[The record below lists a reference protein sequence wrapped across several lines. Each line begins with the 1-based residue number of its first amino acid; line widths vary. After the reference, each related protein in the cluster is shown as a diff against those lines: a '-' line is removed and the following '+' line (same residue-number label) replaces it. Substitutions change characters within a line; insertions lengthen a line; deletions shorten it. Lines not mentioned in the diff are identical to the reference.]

1 MAAIATMSMA
11 ANAQE
16 VVTLDFA
23 KLSEMTITP
32 AIVVPTEAST
42 GTDCSNTVFHKGGVS
57 VSSTAGTSNEAR
69 IWKLTSGDT
78 QYRIYKGAKMT
89 ISAEDNIT
97 KIVINGGNGN
107 LTPTNATVTPG
118 SFTAVAKVATWVGNT
133 TDIEFT
139 IGDQANI
146 QINSIEVTIGGE
158 IITPPT
164 PAEPSTYEL
173 ATTLESGSYVFVINE
188 DGANKLGSPV
198 NASYSYGRINLS
210 DATVTDN
217 KVSTMPE
224 NAFEITVADGKATI
238 KDSYDRYYGMDDSHF
253 TSFQCYTE
261 INEGCYW
268 TYAFEGNNVKFTN
281 VLNPDC
287 IVCQSKGNQGTWY
300 TNVAPAKA
308 PAEFNLPMIF
318 KASTED
324 AGINDITVDNNA
336 PVVYYNLQGVQVANP
351 SNGIYIR
358 RQGNKS
364 TKVLVK

>member
-11 ANAQE
+11 ANAQD
-16 VVTLDFA
+16 VVTLDFS
-23 KLSEMTITP
+23 KLGEMTITP
-32 AIVVPTEAST
+32 AITAPTEVST

-57 VSSTAGTSNEAR
+57 VSATAGTSNETK
-69 IWKLTSGDT
+69 IWLTTQNAT
-78 QYRIYKGAKMT
+78 QYRIYKGSKMT

-97 KIVINGGNGN
+97 KIVINGGNSN
-107 LTPTNATVTPG
+107 LTPTNATVSTG
-118 SFTAVAKVATWVGNT
+118 SFTADAKVATWVGNA
-133 TDIEFT
+133 TDIIFT
-139 IGDQANI
+139 IGDKANM

-158 IITPPT
+158 IVTPPT
-164 PAEPSTYEL
+164 PVEPTTYEL
-173 ATTLESGSYVFVINE
+173 ATSLTTGSYVFVANE
-188 DGANKLGSPV
+188 DGATKLGSPV
-198 NASYSYGRINLS
+198 NASYSYGRIGLS
-210 DATVTDN
+210 DVTVTDN
-217 KVSTMPE
+217 KVSAMPE

-253 TSFQCYTE
+253 TSFQLYTE

-268 TYAFEGNNVKFTN
+268 AYAFEGNNVKFTN

-287 IVCQSKGNQGTWY
+287 IVSQTKGNEGTWY
-300 TNVAPAKA
+300 ANIAPAKA
-308 PAEFNLPMIF
+308 PTEFNLPMLF
-318 KASTED
+318 KAGGD
-324 AGINDITVDNNA
+324 AGIDNISLDNNA